1 MKILAQFKLNLLSS
15 YSRQLDRKS
24 LTTDEKHGWT
34 FAYRYEQI
42 RLDKYEEDAAMKT
55 DDMMTKHEFILT
67 ILYSSIQNKTVQ
79 QNSRRYSLNGK
90 SVKATI
96 KEDDSETYQKE
107 IKKYLRA
114 NTHPSNNFSK
124 SKTEH
129 DFQKYFHNTL
139 ETSSV
144 QKKQEILDRS
154 TNANCNIE
162 ENHLRNPK
170 RRNAIRELNE
180 EERNGL
186 NLVVSEYQN
195 YLKALNIVHLG
206 LHSFFIMNSK
216 GSVTNLSEL
225 INFFYFEIIG
235 KPIVF

>member
-1 MKILAQFKLNLLSS
+1 
-15 YSRQLDRKS
+15 
-24 LTTDEKHGWT
+24 
-34 FAYRYEQI
+34 
-42 RLDKYEEDAAMKT
+42 MKT

-124 SKTEH
+124 SKTVH

-154 TNANCNIE
+154 TNADCNIE
-162 ENHLRNPK
+162 ENHLRN
-170 RRNAIRELNE
+170 L
-180 EERNGL
+180 
-186 NLVVSEYQN
+186 
-195 YLKALNIVHLG
+195 
-206 LHSFFIMNSK
+206 
-216 GSVTNLSEL
+216 
-225 INFFYFEIIG
+225 
-235 KPIVF
+235 